1 MGFLR
6 GPCARRLG
14 ILSDSKWMFK
24 PTEGLKRWGPKPSG
38 IHQTLWVDPE
48 QNMGTGASLHRVI
61 DHQALLRPQAQPT
74 PMIKLFWRTQNIQES
89 LTKLGEAKR

>member
-24 PTEGLKRWGPKPSG
+24 PTEDLKRWGPKPG
-38 IHQTLWVDPE
+38 GVHRPLWVDPE
-48 QNMGTGASLHRVI
+48 QNMDTGASLYRVT

-74 PMIKLFWRTQNIQES
+74 PMIT
-89 LTKLGEAKR
+89 